1 MEPPL
6 TDRPKC
12 EEIADVVL
20 VLALDKRPFMGVGRL
35 REMVAYGS
43 STEVRKNKVTK
54 VNCGILRLLNSFKY
68 QHRVYAKYPHLFIS
82 ILEPLPKPRL
92 DKDWSFSE
100 GQSPSPLK

>member
-1 MEPPL
+1 MRRGSGSL
-6 TDRPKC
+6 
-12 EEIADVVL
+12 L
-20 VLALDKRPFMGVGRL
+20 VLALDKWPFMGVGRL

-43 STEVRKNKVTK
+43 STEVRKNKVRK